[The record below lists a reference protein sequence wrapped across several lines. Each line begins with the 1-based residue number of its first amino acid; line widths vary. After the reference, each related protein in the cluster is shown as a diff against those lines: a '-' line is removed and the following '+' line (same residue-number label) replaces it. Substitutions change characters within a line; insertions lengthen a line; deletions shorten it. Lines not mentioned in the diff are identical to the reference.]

1 MPLSKIK
8 TNSIADNAVDTNK
21 IQITATSNPSS
32 PAKGDVYY
40 NTSENELRVYNGSA
54 WVTSTD
60 EINKDNAPSIMGDA
74 YFWLPSENI
83 VFGADGIVDRWDE
96 ENNNRDFTPDVANSS
111 NSSNMYAYPFSNGY
125 MAVSADDAYDGI
137 GSYGPCLRYNTAA
150 GFTYGDDWSAILV
163 INHLGTGGQ
172 VYNDAFAAVNTSDGG
187 GAWSIGPGKVHTW
200 GGGYDEIPAS
210 GSNPYGT
217 GVNFGKSIWLWRY
230 TASGTVYQEYRWDVG
245 SKSWLTTQNVSSAGA
260 MPNVTY
266 TSQTIGF
273 FEHGSNT
280 THYARGHIAE
290 YAFWSDTVLTDAQRD
305 DIGMYLHNKF
315 KIGD

>member
-8 TNSIADNAVDTNK
+8 SDALL
-21 IQITATSNPSS
+21 TATANPSS
-32 PAKGDVYY
+32 PSKGDMYY
-40 NTSENELRVYNGSA
+40 NTSENELRIYNGSA

-60 EINKDNAPSIMGDA
+60 EVNKDNAPSIMGDA

-96 ENNNRDFTPDVANSS
+96 ENNNRDFTPDVAPSS
-111 NSSNMYAYPFSNGY
+111 NSSNLYAYPFSNGY
-125 MAVSADDAYDGI
+125 MAVSADDAYDGT

-163 INHLGTGGQ
+163 INHLGNNGQ
-172 VYNDAFAAVNTSDGG
+172 TYNDAFAAVNSSDSNSNGS
-187 GAWSIGPGKVHTW
+187 WSIAPGRVHTW
-200 GGGYDEIPAS
+200 GNGYGEIPSS

-230 TASGTVYQEYRWDVG
+230 TASGTTYQEYRWDVG
-245 SKSWLTTQNVSSAGA
+245 SKSWLTIQNVSSAGA

-266 TSQTIGF
+266 GSQTVCN
-273 FEHGSNT
+273 FEHASNSN
-280 THYARGHIAE
+280 HSPKGHIAE

-305 DIGMYLHNKF
+305 DIGIYLHNKF